1 MITNRLLIAGV
12 LSLVIFLPTLVAA
25 QEQAP
30 PPYVG
35 SEGFE
40 RMKLLAGSWEGMMDM
55 GKETMKVTTN
65 YRVTSNGS
73 ALIETVFAGA
83 PHEMVTVYHDDSHHQ
98 VNFTHYCSL
107 GNQPKMTLT
116 SMNGDTLSFSLSQDS
131 DIDEA
136 HDQHMHAAAVT
147 FNGNDKITQ
156 QWTKSE
162 PGKPMQVVKVTYSRI
177 K

>member
-1 MITNRLLIAGV
+1 MHTPRFFTVLTLGFLI
-12 LSLVIFLPTLVAA
+12 LTPHLVSA

-35 SEGFE
+35 SEAFE

-55 GKETMKVTTN
+55 GKETMKVTTS

-73 ALIETVFAGA
+73 ALIETVFEGA

-136 HDQHMHAAAVT
+136 HDQHMHAAAMT
-147 FNGNDKITQ
+147 FNGNDQITQ

-162 PGKPMQVVKVTYSRI
+162 PGKPNQVVKVAYSRI

>member
-1 MITNRLLIAGV
+1 MHTPQFLMAIV
-12 LSLVIFLPTLVAA
+12 LGFFVFTPSLVTA

-35 SEGFE
+35 SEAFE
-40 RMKLLAGSWEGMMDM
+40 RMKLLAGSWEGTMDM
-55 GKETMKVTTN
+55 GKGPMKVTTS

-73 ALIETVFAGA
+73 ALIETVFEGA
-83 PHEMVTVYHDDSHHQ
+83 PHEMVTVYHDDSRHQ

-116 SMNGDTLSFSLSQDS
+116 SMKGDTLSFNLSQDS

-136 HDQHMHAAAVT
+136 HDHHMHAAAVT
-147 FNGNDKITQ
+147 LNGHDKITQ

-162 PGKPMQVVKVTYSRI
+162 PGKPMQVVKVAYSRI